1 MAGVS
6 RANGHR
12 FKGLQATESGVPEK
26 LRPDPDK
33 WSFDLDE
40 ALGAV
45 FGYHADIPEDAFT
58 ASTLGDEREGNAIL
72 IDDKGHLLTI
82 GYLATEADE
91 VTLSDVEGTEIPA
104 RVVGY
109 DQVTGL
115 GLLRADR
122 PLDRRPMTLGS
133 VDDLHVGDEV
143 VAAAGG
149 GHDFAMVVSVVSK
162 REFAGYWEYLL
173 DEAVFTSPPHPRWSG
188 AALISRQG
196 MLMAV
201 GSLYVQDSLP
211 GEQTRPGN
219 MFVPVE
225 LLHPI
230 FEDLSA
236 TGRAARPPRPW
247 LGMFGAEVEDRVVIA
262 GLTDDG
268 PAEDAGLMVGDL
280 VLGVAS
286 EPVGGLSDFYRAVWA
301 LGPAG
306 VEVPLDVYRDGEL
319 VHVAVHS
326 ADRRSFLKMP
336 NRH

>member
-12 FKGLQATESGVPEK
+12 FKGLQTTESGVPEK
-26 LRPDPDK
+26 LRPNPDK
-33 WSFDLDE
+33 WPFDLDE

-45 FGYHADIPEDAFT
+45 FAYHADIPEEAFT
-58 ASTLGDEREGNAIL
+58 ASTLGQEREGNAVL
-72 IDDKGHLLTI
+72 IDDKGYLLTI

-91 VTLSDVEGTEIPA
+91 VTLTDVEGTQFPA

-115 GLLRADR
+115 GLLRADG

-133 VDDLHVGDEV
+133 VDDLRVGDEAI
-143 VAAAGG
+143 AAAGG
-149 GHDFAMVVSVVSK
+149 GLDVAMVVSVVSK

-188 AALISRQG
+188 AALMSRQG
-196 MLMAV
+196 VLVAI

-225 LLHPI
+225 LLPPI
-230 FEDLSA
+230 FDELAAS
-236 TGRAARPPRPW
+236 GHAARPPRPW

-268 PAEDAGLMVGDL
+268 PADDAGLKVGDL
-280 VLGVAS
+280 VLGVAG

-326 ADRRSFLKMP
+326 ADRRSFLKTP

>member
-1 MAGVS
+1 M
-6 RANGHR
+6 
-12 FKGLQATESGVPEK
+12 PEK
-26 LRPDPDK
+26 LRPNPDK
-33 WSFDLDE
+33 WPFDLDE

-45 FGYHADIPEDAFT
+45 FAYHADIPEEAFT
-58 ASTLGDEREGNAIL
+58 ASTLGQEREGNAVL
-72 IDDKGHLLTI
+72 IDDKGYLLTI

-91 VTLSDVEGTEIPA
+91 VTLTDVEGTQFPA

-115 GLLRADR
+115 GLLRADG

-133 VDDLHVGDEV
+133 VDDLRVGDEAI
-143 VAAAGG
+143 AAAGG
-149 GHDFAMVVSVVSK
+149 GLDVAMVVSVVSK

-188 AALISRQG
+188 AALMSRQG
-196 MLMAV
+196 VLVAI

-225 LLHPI
+225 LLPPI
-230 FEDLSA
+230 FDELAAS
-236 TGRAARPPRPW
+236 GHAARPPRPW

-268 PAEDAGLMVGDL
+268 PADDAGLKVGDL
-280 VLGVAS
+280 VLGVAG

-326 ADRRSFLKMP
+326 ADRRSFLKTP

>member
-12 FKGLQATESGVPEK
+12 FKGLQTTESGVPEK
-26 LRPDPDK
+26 LRPNPDK
-33 WSFDLDE
+33 WPFDLDE

-45 FGYHADIPEDAFT
+45 FAYHADIPEEAFT
-58 ASTLGDEREGNAIL
+58 ASTLGQEREGNAVL
-72 IDDKGHLLTI
+72 IDDKGYLLTI

-91 VTLSDVEGTEIPA
+91 VTLTDVEGTQFPA

-115 GLLRADR
+115 GLLRADG

-133 VDDLHVGDEV
+133 VDDLRVGDEAI
-143 VAAAGG
+143 AAAGG
-149 GHDFAMVVSVVSK
+149 GLDVAMVVSVVSK

-188 AALISRQG
+188 AALMSRQG
-196 MLMAV
+196 VLVAI

-225 LLHPI
+225 LLRPI
-230 FEDLSA
+230 FDELASS
-236 TGRAARPPRPW
+236 GHAARPPRPW

-268 PAEDAGLMVGDL
+268 PADDAGLKVGDL
-280 VLGVAS
+280 VLGVAG

-326 ADRRSFLKMP
+326 ADRRSFLKTP

>member
-1 MAGVS
+1 MVGVS

-12 FKGLQATESGVPEK
+12 FKGLQTTESGVPEK

-33 WSFDLDE
+33 WPFDLDE

-45 FGYHADIPEDAFT
+45 FAYHADIPEEAFT
-58 ASTLGDEREGNAIL
+58 ASTLGQEREGNAVL
-72 IDDKGHLLTI
+72 IDDKGYLLTI

-91 VTLSDVEGTEIPA
+91 VTLTDVEGTQFPA

-115 GLLRADR
+115 GLLRADG

-133 VDDLHVGDEV
+133 VDELRVGDEAI
-143 VAAAGG
+143 AAAGG
-149 GHDFAMVVSVVSK
+149 GLDVAMVVSVVSK

-188 AALISRQG
+188 AALMSRQG
-196 MLMAV
+196 VLVAI

-230 FEDLSA
+230 FEELAAS
-236 TGRAARPPRPW
+236 GHAARPPRPW

-268 PAEDAGLMVGDL
+268 PADDAGLKVGDL
-280 VLGVAS
+280 VLGVAG

-326 ADRRSFLKMP
+326 ADRRSFLKTP

>member
-1 MAGVS
+1 MVSVS

-12 FKGLQATESGVPEK
+12 FKGLQTVESGVPAK
-26 LRPDPDK
+26 LQPDPAE
-33 WSFDLDE
+33 WPFALDE
-40 ALGAV
+40 ALAAV
-45 FGYHADIPEDAFT
+45 FAYHADIPEDAFT
-58 ASTLGDEREGNAIL
+58 ASTLGQEREGNAVL
-72 IDDKGHLLTI
+72 IDESGHLLTI

-91 VTLSDVEGTEIPA
+91 VTLTDVEGEQFPA

-122 PLDRRPMTLGS
+122 ALGRRPLALGGS
-133 VDDLHVGDEV
+133 DSLRVGDKV
-143 VAAAGG
+143 IAAAGG
-149 GHDFAMVVSVVSK
+149 GGDFAMVVSVVSK

-173 DEAVFTSPPHPRWSG
+173 DDAVFTAPPHPRWSG
-188 AALISRQG
+188 AALISRDG
-196 MLMAV
+196 LLTAI

-211 GEQTRPGN
+211 GDQARPGN

-225 LLHPI
+225 LLAPI
-230 FEDLSA
+230 FDDLSA
-236 TGRAARPPRPW
+236 IGRASRPPRPW
-247 LGMFGAEVEDRVVIA
+247 LGMFGAEVEDRVVVA

-268 PAEDAGLMVGDL
+268 PADSAGLKVGDL
-280 VLGVAS
+280 VLGVAG
-286 EPVGGLSDFYRAVWA
+286 EPIGGLPDFYRAIWA

-319 VHVAVHS
+319 LHLTVRS
-326 ADRRSFLKMP
+326 ADRRSFLKTP

>member
-12 FKGLQATESGVPEK
+12 FKGFQTTESGVPEK
-26 LRPDPDK
+26 LRPDPAD

-40 ALGAV
+40 ALAAV

-58 ASTLGDEREGNAIL
+58 ASTLGQEREGNAVL

-91 VTLSDVEGTEIPA
+91 VTLTDVEGAEVPA

-122 PLDRRPMTLGS
+122 PLDCRPMTLGG
-133 VDDLHVGDEV
+133 VDDLSVGDQAI
-143 VAAAGG
+143 AAAGG
-149 GHDFAMVVSVVSK
+149 GHDFAMVVSLVSK

-196 MLMAV
+196 ALVAV

-230 FEDLSA
+230 FEDMAA

-268 PAEDAGLMVGDL
+268 PAENAGLQVGDL
-280 VLGVAS
+280 VLGVAG

-306 VEVPLDVYRDGEL
+306 VEVPLDVYRDGDL

-326 ADRRSFLKMP
+326 ADRRSFLKTP

>member
-12 FKGLQATESGVPEK
+12 FKGLQTTESGVPEK
-26 LRPDPDK
+26 LRPDAADWP
-33 WSFDLDE
+33 FDFEE

-58 ASTLGDEREGNAIL
+58 ASTLGQEREGNAVL
-72 IDDKGHLLTI
+72 IDDRGHLLTV

-91 VTLSDVEGTEIPA
+91 VTLSDVDGAQIPA

-122 PLDRRPMTLGS
+122 ALDRRPMTLGS
-133 VDDLHVGDEV
+133 VSELRVGTEAI
-143 VAAAGG
+143 AAAGG

-196 MLMAV
+196 ALVAI

-211 GEQTRPGN
+211 GDQARPGN
-219 MFVPVE
+219 MFVPAE

-236 TGRAARPPRPW
+236 AGHAARPPRPW
-247 LGMFGAEVEDRVVIA
+247 LGMFGAEVEDRVVVA
-262 GLTDDG
+262 GLTDDA
-268 PAEDAGLMVGDL
+268 PAEDAGLKVGDL
-280 VLGVAS
+280 VLGVAG

-319 VHVAVHS
+319 LHLSVRS
-326 ADRRSFLKMP
+326 ADRRSFLKTP

>member
-12 FKGLQATESGVPEK
+12 FKGLQTTESGVPEK

-33 WSFDLDE
+33 WPFDLDE

-45 FGYHADIPEDAFT
+45 FAYHADIPEDAFT
-58 ASTLGDEREGNAIL
+58 ASTLGQEREGNAVL

-91 VTLSDVEGTEIPA
+91 VTLTDVEGTLFPA

-109 DQVTGL
+109 DQVTGF
-115 GLLRADR
+115 GLLRSDG
-122 PLDRRPMTLGS
+122 PLDRRPMTLGRA
-133 VDDLHVGDEV
+133 DELRVGDEA

-149 GHDFAMVVSVVSK
+149 GLDFAMVVSVVSK

-188 AALISRQG
+188 AALFSRQG
-196 MLMAV
+196 MLAAI

-230 FEDLSA
+230 FEELAAS
-236 TGRAARPPRPW
+236 GRAARPPRPW

-268 PAEDAGLMVGDL
+268 PADDAGLKIGDL
-280 VLGVAS
+280 VLGVAG

-326 ADRRSFLKMP
+326 ADRRSFLKTS

>member
-12 FKGLQATESGVPEK
+12 FKGFQTAESGVPEK
-26 LRPDPDK
+26 LRPDPAA
-33 WSFDLDE
+33 WPFDLDE
-40 ALGAV
+40 TLMAV

-58 ASTLGDEREGNAIL
+58 ASTLGQEREGNAVL
-72 IDDKGHLLTI
+72 IDDDGHLLTI

-91 VTLSDVEGTEIPA
+91 VTLTDVEGVQCAA

-122 PLDRRPMTLGS
+122 RLDCRPMALGS
-133 VDDLHVGDEV
+133 VDDLKVGDNA

-149 GHDFAMVVSVVSK
+149 GLDFAMVVSVVSK

-188 AALISRQG
+188 AALITRQG
-196 MLMAV
+196 VLAAV

-219 MFVPVE
+219 MFVPAE
-225 LLHPI
+225 LLRPI
-230 FEDLSA
+230 FEDMAA

-262 GLTDDG
+262 GLSDDG
-268 PAEDAGLMVGDL
+268 PADDAGLKVGDL
-280 VLGVAS
+280 VLGVAG

-319 VHVAVHS
+319 VHVAVRS
-326 ADRRSFLKMP
+326 ADRRAFLKTP

>member
-12 FKGLQATESGVPEK
+12 FKGLQTTESGVPEK
-26 LRPDPDK
+26 LRPDPDN
-33 WSFDLDE
+33 WSFDLEE

-91 VTLSDVEGTEIPA
+91 VTLSDVEGTEFSA

-133 VDDLHVGDEV
+133 VDELHVGDEV

-188 AALISRQG
+188 AALISGQG
-196 MLMAV
+196 VLVAV

-225 LLHPI
+225 LLQPI
-230 FEDLSA
+230 FEDLAA
-236 TGRAARPPRPW
+236 TGRAARPARPW

-319 VHVAVHS
+319 VHVVVRS

>member
-1 MAGVS
+1 MVGVS

-12 FKGLQATESGVPEK
+12 FKGLQTTESGVPEK

-33 WSFDLDE
+33 WPFDLDE

-45 FGYHADIPEDAFT
+45 FAYHADIPEEAFT
-58 ASTLGDEREGNAIL
+58 ASTLGQEREGNAVL
-72 IDDKGHLLTI
+72 IDDKGYLLTI

-91 VTLSDVEGTEIPA
+91 VTLTDVEGTQFPA

-115 GLLRADR
+115 GLLRADG
-122 PLDRRPMTLGS
+122 PLDRRPVTLGS
-133 VDDLHVGDEV
+133 VDELRVGDEAI
-143 VAAAGG
+143 AAAGG
-149 GHDFAMVVSVVSK
+149 GLDVAMVVSVVSK

-188 AALISRQG
+188 AALMSRQG
-196 MLMAV
+196 VLVAI

-230 FEDLSA
+230 FEELAAS
-236 TGRAARPPRPW
+236 GHAARPPRPW

-268 PAEDAGLMVGDL
+268 PADDAGLKVGDL
-280 VLGVAS
+280 VLGVAG

-326 ADRRSFLKMP
+326 ADRRSFLKTP

>member
-12 FKGLQATESGVPEK
+12 FKGLQTTESGVPEK

-33 WSFDLDE
+33 WPFDLDE

-45 FGYHADIPEDAFT
+45 FAYHADIPEEAFT
-58 ASTLGDEREGNAIL
+58 ASTLGQEREGNAVL
-72 IDDKGHLLTI
+72 IDDKGYLLTI

-91 VTLSDVEGTEIPA
+91 VTLTDVEGTQFPA

-115 GLLRADR
+115 GLLRADG
-122 PLDRRPMTLGS
+122 PLDRRPVTLGS
-133 VDDLHVGDEV
+133 ADELRVGDEAI
-143 VAAAGG
+143 AAAGG
-149 GHDFAMVVSVVSK
+149 GLDVAMVVSVVSK

-188 AALISRQG
+188 AALMSRQG
-196 MLMAV
+196 VLVAI

-230 FEDLSA
+230 FEELAAS
-236 TGRAARPPRPW
+236 GHAARPPRPW

-268 PAEDAGLMVGDL
+268 PADDAGLKVGDL
-280 VLGVAS
+280 VLGVAG

-326 ADRRSFLKMP
+326 ADRRSFLKTP

>member
-12 FKGLQATESGVPEK
+12 FKGFQTAESGVPEK
-26 LRPDPDK
+26 LRPVPADWP
-33 WSFDLDE
+33 FDLDE

-58 ASTLGDEREGNAIL
+58 ASTLGQEREGNAVL

-91 VTLSDVEGTEIPA
+91 VTLSDAEGTQLTA
-104 RVVGY
+104 RVVGH

-115 GLLRADR
+115 GLLRADS
-122 PLDRRPMTLGS
+122 PLDRRPMTLGG
-133 VDDLHVGDEV
+133 VDALRVGSEV
-143 VAAAGG
+143 IAAAGG
-149 GHDFAMVVSVVSK
+149 GLDFAMVVSVVSK

-188 AALISRQG
+188 AALISRRG
-196 MLMAV
+196 ALVAV

-236 TGRAARPPRPW
+236 TGHAARPPRPW
-247 LGMFGAEVEDRVVIA
+247 LGMFSAEVEDRVVVA

-268 PAEDAGLMVGDL
+268 PADHAGLKVGDL
-280 VLGVAS
+280 VLGVAG

-319 VHVAVHS
+319 VHVSVDS
-326 ADRRSFLKMP
+326 ADRRSFLKTP